1 MDEEQQRGPERNKPS
16 VVRRSQGKDP
26 IHEAP
31 GTYVQQQVQEMVTD
45 GIIVVEEPIQQER
58 SVQHRPHHVIQMVDK
73 RVQVFKMRVDENRI
87 KVVVLKGTPKR
98 VGIGNR
104 GHREESG
111 TDKQRAQR

>member
-1 MDEEQQRGPERNKPS
+1 M
-16 VVRRSQGKDP
+16 
-26 IHEAP
+26 
-31 GTYVQQQVQEMVTD
+31 
-45 GIIVVEEPIQQER
+45 
-58 SVQHRPHHVIQMVDK
+58 IQMVDK
-73 RVQVFKMRVDENRI
+73 RVQVSEMRVYENRI